1 MCIRDSLDLDLFD
14 NTKNGYVPV
23 ERKKKKIEAPKLIQ
37 SKPISFEQAQTEIKA
52 SRIAALRA
60 GVIAIVALLI
70 LGSLIYSR
78 VMLTNYQSELAD
90 QKAALKTEQSENV
103 RLQMQFNSLMSRIRL
118 KNMLRQSSEWLSVRA
133 IRSDILICR
142 KMITPRL
149 HRRIRTDEYKTGIRH
164 IYDMNGEGGFFI
176 RP

>member
-1 MCIRDSLDLDLFD
+1 MANLNDGLALDLDLFD
-14 NTKNGYVPV
+14 STKNGYVPV

-103 RLQMQFNSLMSRIRL
+103 RLQMQFNSLMSMDKIEEYAQTKLGMVKRESYQVRYFD
-118 KNMLRQSSEWLSVRA
+118 MSEDDNTETAQKDTNR
-133 IRSDILICR
+133 
-142 KMITPRL
+142 
-149 HRRIRTDEYKTGIRH
+149 
-164 IYDMNGEGGFFI
+164 
-176 RP
+176 